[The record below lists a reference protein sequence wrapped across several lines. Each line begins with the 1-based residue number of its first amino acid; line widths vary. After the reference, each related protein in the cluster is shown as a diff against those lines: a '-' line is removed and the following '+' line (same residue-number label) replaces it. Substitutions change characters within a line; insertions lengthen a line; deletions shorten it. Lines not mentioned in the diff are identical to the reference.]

1 MNNIIFVLLMA
12 IIDVIVLSLMK
23 HQLKHYNP
31 IYFVIAF
38 IFYGIQPLIFYYSLK
53 NGGNLGTNNILWD
66 LLSDLLVLIIALT
79 LFEARYNNGSSFYLF
94 IKLNV
99 TNTCYEKLLLF
110 DNL

>member
-1 MNNIIFVLLMA
+1 MA

-79 LFEARYNNGSSFYLF
+79 LFEEQLTKYQTLGIIMALVSIYL
-94 IKLNV
+94 LN
-99 TNTCYEKLLLF
+99 
-110 DNL
+110 